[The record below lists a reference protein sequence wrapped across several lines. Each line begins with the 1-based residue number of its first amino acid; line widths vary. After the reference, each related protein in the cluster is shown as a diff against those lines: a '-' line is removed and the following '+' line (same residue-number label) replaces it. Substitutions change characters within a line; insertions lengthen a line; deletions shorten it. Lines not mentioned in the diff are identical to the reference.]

1 MARAEKNKLQ
11 RLSRLLNWLM
21 SSPHLEFSTL
31 DSSPASHVLR
41 SKRAFQGSAPWTAH
55 RGSVR
60 CPQWASCQGAVRGAE
75 IPVRR
80 HWPNAEE
87 DPAGSAM
94 FCLLGKYL
102 IGGDVDRRRI
112 PCFLIYS
119 QYVYALCS
127 LSICS
132 RCNVAYFTGENSQ
145 CVTKYPFVQIFFLIH
160 SQYLFT
166 FL

>member
-1 MARAEKNKLQ
+1 MAREEKNKLK

-21 SSPHLEFSTL
+21 SSPHLKFSTL

-41 SKRAFQGSAPWTAH
+41 YKRAFQGSAPWTAH

-60 CPQWASCQGAVRGAE
+60 CPQRASCQGAVRGAE
-75 IPVRR
+75 SPIRRKKRR

-94 FCLLGKYL
+94 FCLLAKYS
-102 IGGDVDRRRI
+102 IGCDRRRI

-119 QYVYALCS
+119 QHVYALYA
-127 LSICS
+127 L
-132 RCNVAYFTGENSQ
+132 F
-145 CVTKYPFVQIFFLIH
+145 PFVLGAMLHILPGKTV
-160 SQYLFT
+160 SV
-166 FL
+166 